1 MSKKNTFILL
11 FFPIFFSLPLQ
22 AQTPDLEALE
32 FLTELGED
40 GTSGSNRDDDKTGG
54 YKSFVQNEY
63 EGIVKQLKESANTYQ
78 KAGRPELAEKEI
90 LELEVIKKYLP
101 EIYSEEQTLDLVKKV
116 IAQTAANN
124 LSEMGKVM
132 SIVMQQSNG
141 KVDGGIA
148 NRLVKELL
156 K

>member
-1 MSKKNTFILL
+1 MSYTEQIKQDMYIAMKSGDKVKTNILRTLLASLKQKQIQKKGSIN
-11 FFPIFFSLPLQ
+11 
-22 AQTPDLEALE
+22 
-32 FLTELGED
+32 ED
-40 GTSGSNRDDDKTGG
+40 
-54 YKSFVQNEY
+54 EY
-63 EGIVKQLKESANTYQ
+63 FGVIKRIVKQLKESADTYQ
-78 KAGRPELAEKEI
+78 KAGRSELAEKETI
-90 LELEVIKKYLP
+90 ELGVIKKYLP
-101 EIYSEEQTLDLVKKV
+101 KIFSEEQTLDLVKKV

>member
-1 MSKKNTFILL
+1 MSYAEQIKQDMYIAMKSGDKVKTNILRTLLASLKQKKIEKQESINEDEY
-11 FFPIFFSLPLQ
+11 FSVVK
-22 AQTPDLEALE
+22 
-32 FLTELGED
+32 
-40 GTSGSNRDDDKTGG
+40 R
-54 YKSFVQNEY
+54 
-63 EGIVKQLKESANTYQ
+63 IVKQLKESADTYQ

-90 LELEVIKKYLP
+90 LELGVIKKYLP

-116 IAQTAANN
+116 IAQTAAND

-141 KVDGGIA
+141 KVDGGVA